1 MGRSSRLVL
10 AAAVVALLGLLVVF
24 GLVLSDSQTKGRD
37 DVEGRF
43 ADRAKA
49 SAELTGSLFG
59 SASSSAQAERARRFG
74 GARVSTQALA
84 AEVEQSNGRYLMV
97 LSRRGEIL
105 GASPGTP
112 AAARRTVAAK
122 PDFIRRPLRGA
133 PFALSNVLDA
143 GSKAP
148 SMVYAQ
154 SFKTRFGLRVLVSG
168 LDARLISGFL
178 AGSLKKLPNVEGGRP
193 YVLDEKGVI
202 VASPSRRARTG
213 TIVGEPGLLE
223 AAAGRAHGSFSGDRY
238 FASERVPGTPW
249 RVVLTAPEDKLFDS
263 VTGPR
268 RVVPWV
274 LLVAFGLA
282 AAMALVL
289 LRRSLKSGAALAAA
303 NDRLGVANETLG
315 RRAGELS
322 RSNEQLERFASIA
335 SHDLQEPLR
344 KVRTFAERLD
354 RQERDRISETGR
366 DYLTRM
372 TDAAQRMQDLIDDL
386 LAFSRITTQARRI
399 ERVELTDV
407 ANEVVADLETV
418 VHEAGATVE
427 VGELPALAADPLR
440 MRQLLQNLV
449 SNAIKF
455 RRDGVPSVVH
465 IDGRVVGE
473 EAEIVVSDNGIGF
486 EQRYAGRIFRVFER
500 LHGRDAYPGTGIGLA
515 LCRRIAESHGGD
527 IVAEG
532 VPGEGSRF
540 IVTLPLKQIED
551 PVLTAQPEHSEERP
565 LASV

>member
-10 AAAVVALLGLLVVF
+10 AAAVVALLGLLIVF
-24 GLVLSDSQTKGRD
+24 GVVLSDSQTKARD

-59 SASSSAQAERARRFG
+59 SASSSAQAERARKFG
-74 GARVSTQALA
+74 GPRVSAEALG
-84 AEVEQSNGRYLMV
+84 AEVKQSNGRYLMV
-97 LSRRGEIL
+97 LSQRGEIL

-112 AAARRTVAAK
+112 AAARRAVAAR
-122 PDFIRRPLRGA
+122 PGYISRPLKGA
-133 PFALSNVLDA
+133 PFALSNVLDT

-148 SMVYAQ
+148 SLVYAQ
-154 SFKTRFGLRVLVSG
+154 SFKTAFGLRVLVSG
-168 LDARLISGFL
+168 LDARLISQFL
-178 AGSLKKLPNVEGGRP
+178 AGSLKKLPNVKGGRP

-202 VASPSRRARTG
+202 VASPSKAARTG
-213 TIVGEPGLLE
+213 TVVAEPGLLE
-223 AAAGRAHGSFSGDRY
+223 AAADRARGSFSGARY
-238 FASERVPGTPW
+238 FASERVPATPW
-249 RVVLTAPEDKLFDS
+249 RVVLTAPEDELFAS
-263 VTGPR
+263 VTGAR
-268 RVVPWV
+268 KVVPWI

-282 AAMALVL
+282 AAAALVL
-289 LRRSLKSGAALAAA
+289 LRRSLRSGAELASA
-303 NDRLGVANETLG
+303 NDRLGVANQTLA

-354 RQERDRISETGR
+354 RQEREHISETGR

-386 LAFSRITTQARRI
+386 LAFSRITTQSRRI
-399 ERVELTDV
+399 ERVDLTEV
-407 ANEVVADLETV
+407 AHEVVADLETV
-418 VHEAGATVE
+418 VHEAGATVQ
-427 VGELPALAADPLR
+427 VGELPTLAADPLR

-449 SNAIKF
+449 SNGIKF
-455 RRDGVPSVVH
+455 RRDGVPPVVR
-465 IDGRVVGE
+465 IEGRVIGQ
-473 EAEIVVSDNGIGF
+473 EAEFVVSDNGIGF

-532 VPGEGSRF
+532 APDEGSKF
-540 IVTLPLKQIED
+540 TVTLPLEQVED
-551 PVLTAQPEHSEERP
+551 LDAIVRPEDSEERP
-565 LASV
+565 LAPV

>member
-1 MGRSSRLVL
+1 MAALV
-10 AAAVVALLGLLVVF
+10 GLLIVF

-59 SASSSAQAERARRFG
+59 SASSSAQAERARKFG

-84 AEVEQSNGRYLMV
+84 AEVKQTNGLYLMV
-97 LSRRGEIL
+97 LSQRGEIL

-112 AAARRTVAAK
+112 ADAKRTVAAQ
-122 PDFIRRPLRGA
+122 PDYIRRPLKGA
-133 PFALSNVLDA
+133 PFALSNMLDA

-154 SFKTRFGLRVLVSG
+154 SFKTGFGLRVLVSG

-202 VASPSRRARTG
+202 VASPSRAARTG
-213 TIVGEPGLLE
+213 TVVGEPGLLQ
-223 AAAGRAHGSFSGDRY
+223 AAADRAHGSFSGGRY

-249 RVVLTAPEDKLFDS
+249 RVVLTAPEDELFAS
-263 VTGPR
+263 VSGSR
-268 RVVPWV
+268 KIVPWA

-289 LRRSLKSGAALAAA
+289 LRRSLRSGAELAAA
-303 NDRLGVANETLG
+303 NDRLGVANRTLG
-315 RRAGELS
+315 RRAGELA

-344 KVRTFAERLD
+344 KVRTFAERLE
-354 RQERDRISETGR
+354 RQEGDRISDTGR

-386 LAFSRITTQARRI
+386 LAFSRITTQRKRI
-399 ERVELTDV
+399 EHVELTDV
-407 ANEVVADLETV
+407 AREVVADLEAV
-418 VHEAGATVE
+418 VHDADATVH
-427 VGELPALAADPLR
+427 VGELPGLAADPLR

-473 EAEIVVSDNGIGF
+473 EAEIVVRDNGIGF

-527 IVAEG
+527 IVAESR
-532 VPGEGSRF
+532 PGEGSRF
-540 IVTLPLKQIED
+540 IVTLPLEQID
-551 PVLTAQPEHSEERP
+551 DLAAPAPPEHSDERP
-565 LASV
+565 LATV